1 MTKPATNI
9 KVPAPRALYNPC
21 MMNDVYLR
29 RLVWL
34 GLAVLLA
41 LASESAH
48 GAACDLTKDKSG
60 TVTEI
65 VDGDTLFID
74 DGTQIRLVGIQA
86 PKLPLGRRGFKP
98 WPLADAAK
106 SVLATLSEGRT
117 LTLSYGGRVAIVTI
131 VRWPTYMTKM
141 GFGSRASC
149 SAAVLR
155 GSIAFATTA
164 VASVQCWP
172 SSARRASPAAV
183 FGDWATTLFAHST
196 MRLVSSAAFS

>member
-1 MTKPATNI
+1 
-9 KVPAPRALYNPC
+9 

-86 PKLPLGRRGFKP
+86 PKLPLGRRGFNP
-98 WPLADAAK
+98 
-106 SVLATLSEGRT
+106 GR
-117 LTLSYGGRVAIVTI
+117 
-131 VRWPTYMTKM
+131 
-141 GFGSRASC
+141 
-149 SAAVLR
+149 
-155 GSIAFATTA
+155 
-164 VASVQCWP
+164 
-172 SSARRASPAAV
+172 
-183 FGDWATTLFAHST
+183 
-196 MRLVSSAAFS
+196 